1 MLLKTLINPKPKIIV
16 YFVVFS
22 VIFLC
27 LPAIRNN
34 SLAVGDYLGYSS
46 WLFYTL
52 TIILVP
58 LHAFGLNNLIY
69 KNNIIKKENLI
80 IATVFI
86 LLNTFNID
94 VTTNLIS
101 SFLMLFFINYL
112 FESYQKEYPFNELF
126 CASLILA
133 IIVFLNPIMLVMYLL
148 VLTSSIVFNYL
159 NWRSLVISILGFCI
173 PYILYLFYLFIITN
187 ELDITSIISL
197 HKFTY
202 NEQIVLAAAK
212 EKIILASFLILI
224 LISFFEFFSWL
235 YKKSIR
241 SRKSFFIILIYFLIA
256 LIMLFFGS
264 LNNWYIIIS
273 PLSVLIAN
281 YLTYTRNRNLAN
293 ILFYIFIIS
302 SCYYRCMIII

>member
-27 LPAIRNN
+27 LPLIRNN
-34 SLAVGDYLGYSS
+34 SLDINNHLGYSP
-46 WLFYTL
+46 WLFYIL
-52 TIILVP
+52 SIIIVP

-69 KNNIIKKENLI
+69 KNNIVKKENLI
-80 IATVFI
+80 IATIFI

-94 VTTNLIS
+94 VVTNLIS

-112 FESYQKEYPFNELF
+112 FESYQKEYPFNEIF

-148 VLTSSIVFNYL
+148 VLTSSLVFNYI

-173 PYILYLFYLFIITN
+173 PYILCVFYLFIMTN

-197 HKFTY
+197 PEFAY
-202 NEQIVLAAAK
+202 NEQVLLAIAK
-212 EKIILASFLILI
+212 EKIFSFSFLILI
-224 LISFFEFFSWL
+224 LITFFEFFSWL

-256 LIMLFFGS
+256 LIILFFGS
-264 LNNWYIIIS
+264 INNWYLIIS
-273 PLSVLIAN
+273 PLSVFIAN
-281 YLTYTRNRNLAN
+281 YLTYARNRNLAN